1 MKTTNNEKQRCNVFR
16 RACLS
21 LISLLAAVSLFACQ
35 NVKSLPD
42 IAVEKYKAVTEKP
55 DEPRILLINSNRS
68 VEKYRIAGD
77 EFKKA
82 ISYSVR
88 EVNLED
94 NDADA
99 DALIS
104 YNPDIIYCIGGKSY
118 SFSKKYFSEKNVIFS
133 SIINWLRLPS
143 LSSKT
148 YGVANELHERMPI
161 FMFRSVFPGVKKIGI
176 LYSREYTVQWFQK
189 TREQAAE
196 LGIEIIGK
204 MISEKKE
211 MMPELTELISGI
223 NALWLISDPLVMS
236 EKRHLYDILEACNAN
251 KIPIFSYHEAFAN
264 LGVVLTVSVDDPTIG
279 RQAAGIAMD
288 LISGSNPQEKVQ
300 VPAGSHITL
309 NLDKVEEYGLEYNNN
324 ALGLVN
330 NIIRK
335 QG

>member
-1 MKTTNNEKQRCNVFR
+1 MAE
-16 RACLS
+16 
-21 LISLLAAVSLFACQ
+21 
-35 NVKSLPD
+35 PH
-42 IAVEKYKAVTEKP
+42 KP
-55 DEPRILLINSNRS
+55 RVLLINSNRA

-82 ISYSVR
+82 LSYPIR
-88 EVNLED
+88 EVSLED
-94 NDADA
+94 DDVDV
-99 DALIS
+99 DALLS

-118 SFSKKYFSEKNVIFS
+118 SFSKKHFSEKDIIFS

-143 LSSKT
+143 LSPKT

-161 FMFRSVFPGVKKIGI
+161 FMFRSVFPGAKKIGI

-189 TREQAAE
+189 THEQAAE

-204 MISEKKE
+204 MISNEKE
-211 MMPELTELISGI
+211 MLPALKELMPSI

-236 EKRHLYDILEACNAN
+236 EKKHLYDILEACNAN
-251 KIPIFSYHEAFAN
+251 KIPVFSYHEAFAN

-288 LISGSNPQEKVQ
+288 LLAGNNPQEKVQ

-309 NLDKVEEYGLEYNNN
+309 NLEKVEEYGLEYNNN

-335 QG
+335 EG